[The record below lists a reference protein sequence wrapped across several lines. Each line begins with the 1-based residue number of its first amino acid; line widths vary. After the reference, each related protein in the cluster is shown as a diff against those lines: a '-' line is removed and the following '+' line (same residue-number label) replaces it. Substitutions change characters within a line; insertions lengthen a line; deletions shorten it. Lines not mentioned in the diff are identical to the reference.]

1 MFIEGAIESFTFKRT
16 LPTIIA
22 LNVLMDDL
30 FFILGKNMDE
40 YVKLLVFL
48 YFINPINY
56 KLLIEYGDYTY

>member
-1 MFIEGAIESFTFKRT
+1 MFREGAIESFTFKRT

-40 YVKLLVFL
+40 YVKLLVFC
-48 YFINPINY
+48 ISSIQ
-56 KLLIEYGDYTY
+56 